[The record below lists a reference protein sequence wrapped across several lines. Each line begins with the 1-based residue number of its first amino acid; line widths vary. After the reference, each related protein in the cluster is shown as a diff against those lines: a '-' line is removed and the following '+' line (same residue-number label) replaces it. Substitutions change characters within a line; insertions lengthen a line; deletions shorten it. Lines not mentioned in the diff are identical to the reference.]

1 MSIGVVVMGAI
12 EEVFGFITSGT
23 IGGLPPL
30 LVMIIPFILG
40 LIVGYLVHKVL
51 KIAIIAAVILV
62 VVSYFGFF
70 GLSLDVL
77 KTTAETYGPMA
88 IQYGTLL
95 IGMLPIGL
103 GFIVGLIIGFI
114 FS

>member
-1 MSIGVVVMGAI
+1 MGAI
-12 EEVFGFITSGT
+12 EEVLNFITSGS
-23 IGGLPPL
+23 IAGLPPL
-30 LVMIIPFILG
+30 AVMIITFVIG
-40 LIVGYLVHKVL
+40 VIVGYVARKVL
-51 KIAIIAAVILV
+51 KFAIIAAIIIV

-70 GLSLDVL
+70 GLSLGAL
-77 KTTAETYGPMA
+77 KTAAETYGPMV

-95 IGMLPIGL
+95 IGVLPIGL